1 MAEKLLK
8 GNFTNKT
15 KGNKCGDCSNCFVDE
30 KLLPENSVCAG
41 ACLVALPMFAECD
54 ATIRKVSIHANADE
68 CGCFTP
74 KTLIERTLHTLTD
87 AALDKPAKIGPF
99 YLMRKTKPNV
109 NQLIIEI
116 ERKRRALTMSDE
128 EAQDLSL
135 WLQALVVYE
144 VYETM

>member
-1 MAEKLLK
+1 MVEKLLK

-30 KLLPENSVCAG
+30 KFLPEKNVCAG

-54 ATIRKVSIHANADE
+54 ITVRRVSIHANADG

-74 KTLIERTLHTLTD
+74 KTLIERTLHTLSD
-87 AALDKPAKIGPF
+87 ADLQKPTKIGPF
-99 YLMRKTKPNV
+99 YLLRKTKPNV
-109 NQLIIEI
+109 NQLIIEN
-116 ERKRRALTMSDE
+116 EQKRLALTMTDV

-144 VYETM
+144 FDETA